1 MKVINYEAHHV
12 MGVEHINYDLEGW
25 HLFHIGGANGQG
37 KSSSIKGLLMAL
49 CGRSG
54 MDYPKPALREGED
67 EGWIKVKL
75 SGSEQLHEQEHL
87 NVELHFER
95 KDDGSVRESFRV
107 IDSTGEEAPEPRTLL
122 KRLYETRAF
131 DPMQFDKM
139 SKAERRKVLMD
150 VVGLDFSSFES
161 KRKLVYE
168 TRTSV
173 NAEAKRRQAVLKN
186 KSLHEGV
193 PEEKICTSRLL
204 DELKDAEKSN
214 SQLEIIAR
222 ELAVVESGIASS
234 VSSIEEV
241 TQEIDR
247 KKKHLEY
254 KKELLKKMK
263 QTRAAARKKIKELPK
278 AVSLDKFRK
287 SIAEAGDV
295 NQKIAENEAYLAE
308 QSEVSELIATSE
320 KLTEDIKQLDLGQD
334 VLLQETEWPIK
345 GMSVDADG
353 VLLDGLP
360 FESACL
366 SQRISASV
374 NVGMALNPELRL
386 LVCEDGSSLD
396 VNTLKQIQAE
406 LKEKDYTMLV
416 EVVTRTEQDEDMCA
430 VVIKEGRVVKDRG
443 AAKC

>member
-150 VVGLDFSSFES
+150 VVGLDFSSFEA
-161 KRKLVYE
+161 KRKSVYE
-168 TRTSV
+168 ERTSI

-193 PEEKICTSRLL
+193 PEKKICTSRLL

-214 SQLEIIAR
+214 SQLEIISR

-241 TQEIDR
+241 TREIDA
-247 KKKHLEY
+247 KKKHLES

-295 NQKIAENEAYLAE
+295 NQKIAENEAYHAE
-308 QSEVSELIATSE
+308 RSEVSGLIAASE